1 MLTINKPTELL
12 KQYIG
17 RSYSAIC
24 FYQKINNI
32 GTFAF
37 SATVCFCVMMDKR
50 DWTKRTKD
58 EELRREKNETNYFFN
73 VLRHRGGGGGGRI
86 L

>member
-1 MLTINKPTELL
+1 MSENIAELAINKPTELL

-17 RSYSAIC
+17 RSCSVIC

-37 SATVCFCVMMDKR
+37 SATVFVFCVNI
-50 DWTKRTKD
+50 
-58 EELRREKNETNYFFN
+58 L
-73 VLRHRGGGGGGRI
+73 LGGEGVP
-86 L
+86 

>member
-1 MLTINKPTELL
+1 MWCVVKQKMMNNLEFKVETAKEEERL

-17 RSYSAIC
+17 RSCRVIC

-37 SATVCFCVMMDKR
+37 SATVFV
-50 DWTKRTKD
+50 
-58 EELRREKNETNYFFN
+58 F
-73 VLRHRGGGGGGRI
+73 V
-86 L
+86 